1 MSLSNRSLP
10 KPENWQD
17 FEFQTWLLFRA
28 ELNDSAT
35 EQNGRQGQAQH
46 GVDVFGRRKGKNW
59 VGIQCKQKMNEGVS
73 EAELRA
79 EVTKAKSFD
88 PKISEFILV
97 TTARRDAAIQKVAR
111 EITDELSEADH
122 TFTVS
127 VWGWDQFQ
135 EHASLHSDVWEKIDP
150 TWDPFSKR
158 GLDQVNLRLDEIVDK
173 ISTALPDTRN
183 ELRTPDFVSKDHSQ
197 DSPFH
202 TKVSVFV
209 EMIDNGDVD
218 AGQAKLKTLKENDWK
233 TADRTEKYRLLIGL
247 ASAALKLGSDTEAYS
262 LIERAYDICPEHKS
276 AKTNLATSKLLQ
288 RQYDQAKEI
297 AQEAL
302 LARPEDEGAA
312 AVLIQARSFDH
323 DCELQEGITGELLG
337 HPAVK
342 AALCQAAR
350 NRDDP
355 NWTMLAIDAFHVDE
369 TDEQVRLNWAEA
381 VLELEIRNNA
391 RSAQGGIT
399 DFPLFADL
407 EAAADILFQD
417 CISKRSRF
425 SLATI
430 HNAGLTLRLVDR
442 MSDAKSVLEMGL
454 VFHPAEPTIS
464 LQMAII
470 AHEERDFDRVMSL
483 LDATSLHPEV
493 LSLRAEAMAHVLEPA
508 KALEQIEAVD
518 QTGWSEEHQLMILSS
533 EMAALSKLGDWATA
547 VRKCGE
553 AAKQN
558 PNSIRFKILLAKVL
572 RASGDNE
579 QATSCLE
586 AIVAELPTDTVMAGR
601 VEIASE
607 FRILGNHDEVAALLE
622 QHVSTQHDSEALR
635 LLVSALVSSQK
646 HRRALELYD
655 AFPSELANDEWY
667 LRARAILAI
676 NSGDAETE
684 DHLNTYLRVEPND
697 LEMQISRMGLWQLSD
712 RSSELRRKLRSFEN
726 NIPKGT
732 PLERMRLC
740 HLAVQ
745 YGNKIWGVETAYQEL
760 LGHWDDPAVHLAYQG
775 LLLMYDDLEGAV
787 PKVTTIQ
794 ENCVFETRS
803 KDGVRRAR
811 IEATSAHNF
820 DAERHV
826 PDSEFAKACFGKKV
840 GETFTITTQFEDL
853 EFEVLWI
860 KSTALD
866 LLHRSLE
873 EFNQRFPLNSSMQRM
888 SIDIEGENPL
898 ADMERITKAANDRD
912 QAVLDNYAKNALPFS
927 FVAKALGKDPID
939 GWAGLPSVGIQP
951 RVCIGSLEERNAA
964 IASIQS
970 KEANG
975 CVLDPITAALA
986 SDFHLWK
993 TISEVCG
1000 PIHVTQST
1008 LEVFAKRA
1016 IEAKNNIDRQTGV
1029 ASWQNGH
1036 LSFIEIT
1043 PEQNRSFYE
1052 EKRRQRED
1060 ILVHCKIASAVPKT
1074 DLVGQNLEI
1083 SEMLGSAAM
1092 DSILAADGG
1101 DLLFL
1106 SEDQGLRQWGGTAL
1120 EIGVSW
1126 LQPVMLLAKDRGLIT
1141 IEDYTK
1147 FIVDCIDRGFT
1158 YISMDPHTLF
1168 TQAKEE
1174 GYDKLGTVVRMLG
1187 VVGGKNADLL
1197 NNMGVAATF
1206 LDLVMRDSKSVH
1218 LRNRYASLVLDTFSA
1233 SRPDKKLEVVKA
1245 LTRQVLLRG
1254 SSLIDHS
1261 LWWLVG
1267 RQVGTPKFEKT
1278 LAEVRKAQLKRPLNL
1293 TPAVTKPVA

>member
-17 FEFQTWLLFRA
+17 LEFQTWLLFRA
-28 ELNDSAT
+28 ELNDPAT
-35 EQNGRQGQAQH
+35 EQNGRQGQTQH

-59 VGIQCKQKMNEGVS
+59 VGVQCKQKMDEGVS

-111 EITDELSEADH
+111 EITDELSETEHA
-122 TFTVS
+122 FKVS

-135 EHASLHSDVWEKIDP
+135 EHASLHPDVWEKIDP

-158 GLDQVNLRLDEIVDK
+158 GLDQVNLRLDK
-173 ISTALPDTRN
+173 IDDRISSALPDTRN
-183 ELRTPDFVSKDHSQ
+183 DLRTPDFVSRDHTQ

-209 EMIDNGDVD
+209 EMIENGDVD

-233 TADRTEKYRLLIGL
+233 TANGTEKYRLLIGL
-247 ASAALKLGSDTEAYS
+247 ASAALKLGSDAEAYS

-288 RQYDQAKEI
+288 RQYDQAI
-297 AQEAL
+297 AISQEAL

-323 DCELQEGITGELLG
+323 DSELQEGITDELLD

-355 NWTMLAIDAFHVDE
+355 NWTTLAIDAFHFDE

-391 RSAQGGIT
+391 QSAQGGIS
-399 DFPLFADL
+399 DFPVFADL
-407 EAAADILFQD
+407 ESAAEILFQD

-425 SLATI
+425 SFATI
-430 HNAGLTLRLVDR
+430 HNAGLMLRLVKRDD
-442 MSDAKSVLEMGL
+442 DAKRVLEMGL
-454 VFHPAEPTIS
+454 ALRPDEHSIL
-464 LQMAII
+464 LQIAII
-470 AHEERDFDRVMSL
+470 AHEARDFHQVMSL
-483 LDATSLHPEV
+483 LDAKSQHSEALA
-493 LSLRAEAMAHVLEPA
+493 LRAEAMAHVLDPA
-508 KALEQIEAVD
+508 KALEQLEAID
-518 QTGWSEEHQLMILSS
+518 QTRWSEGNQLIMLSS
-533 EMAALSKLGDWATA
+533 EMTALLKMGDWATA
-547 VRKCGE
+547 FLKCNQAVE
-553 AAKQN
+553 RN
-558 PNSIRFKILLAKVL
+558 PNSIRFKIMLAKVL
-572 RASGDNE
+572 RISGDPTR
-579 QATSCLE
+579 ATSSLK
-586 AIVAELPTDTVMAGR
+586 AIVAGLPTDTVMAER

-607 FRILGNHDEVAALLE
+607 YRLLENHDGVAALLE

-635 LLVSALVSSQK
+635 LLVSALISSQK
-646 HRRALELYD
+646 HRRALELYKTL
-655 AFPSELANDEWY
+655 PRELANKEWY

-676 NSGDAETE
+676 NSGDSETE
-684 DHLNTYLRVEPND
+684 ALLNSYLHVEPND

-712 RSSELRRKLRSFEN
+712 RSSEIRRKLRSFEN
-726 NIPKGT
+726 NIPEGT

-740 HLAVQ
+740 HFAVQ
-745 YGNKIWGVETAYQEL
+745 YGNKTWGVESAYQEL

-775 LLLMYDDLEGAV
+775 LILMYDDLEDAV

-826 PDSEFAKACFGKKV
+826 PGSEFAKACFGKKV
-840 GETFTITTQFEDL
+840 GETFTISTQFEDL

-860 KSTALD
+860 KSSVLD

-888 SIDIEGENPL
+888 TIDIDGENPL

-927 FVAKALGKDPID
+927 LVTKALGKDPID
-939 GWAGLPSVGIQP
+939 GWAGLPGVGIQP

-964 IASIQS
+964 IHSIQS
-970 KEANG
+970 KGANG

-1008 LEVFAKRA
+1008 LEVFAKRE
-1016 IEAKNNIDRQTGV
+1016 IEAKNNIDRQIGMT
-1029 ASWQNGH
+1029 SWKNGH

-1043 PEQNRSFYE
+1043 PEQNGVLYE
-1052 EKRRQRED
+1052 EKKRQRED
-1060 ILVHCKIASAVPKT
+1060 ILPHCRIASAVPKT

-1101 DLLFL
+1101 NLLL
-1106 SEDQGLRQWGGTAL
+1106 ISEDQGLRQWGGMAL
-1120 EIGVSW
+1120 EVGVSW
-1126 LQPVMLLAKDRGLIT
+1126 LQPVMLLAKESGLIA
-1141 IEDYTK
+1141 IKDYTK
-1147 FIVDCIDRGFT
+1147 FIVDCLNRGFT
-1158 YISMDPHTLF
+1158 YVSMDPHALF
-1168 TQAKEE
+1168 TQAMDN
-1174 GYDKLGTVVRMLG
+1174 GCDKLSTVKRMLE
-1187 VVGGKNADLL
+1187 VVGDKHADLENKL
-1197 NNMGVAATF
+1197 RVAANF
-1206 LDLVMRDSKSVH
+1206 LDLIMLETKSVH
-1218 LRNRYASLVLDTFSA
+1218 VRNRYASLVLDAFSA
-1233 SRPDKKLEVVKA
+1233 SRPDKKLEVACA
-1245 LTRQVLLRG
+1245 LTRQVLRQG
-1254 SSLIDHS
+1254 SSLVEHS
-1261 LWWLVG
+1261 LWWFVG
-1267 RQVGTPKFEKT
+1267 RQIGTPQFEKT
-1278 LAEVRKAQLKRPLNL
+1278 LAKVKAPQLNRPLAL
-1293 TPAVTKPVA
+1293 TSAITKPIS